1 MKNALLSAALLAAT
15 LLIAAEPVVLFTDS
29 LDNAKAWRALPNNK
43 PEVAK
48 VSAVDGILKVDFHID
63 DPKTVYGWPQTL
75 RNLKPELPIAPGMRI
90 EFDACTQIRS
100 GQLAFRVSPRP
111 LNMMREFVINLPPG
125 KWTRVSAPVLVSKGK
140 ECAALNGIALC
151 ISGRAAKPGDDY
163 SILVKNLRVVSGVP
177 GDTLTLT
184 PVGDDAKAPAAA
196 ADPVALY
203 TEPFDNIKA
212 WRLEPRNQPEVIKA
226 AIQDGALKIDFRV
239 DDPKT
244 VYGWPQ
250 AGRGIPPVALQ
261 SNDVYIECDALVE
274 NRAGAIAFRVVPRPI
289 GAVKAPLPNVP
300 AGQWTH
306 LSLPVSPM
314 KPGAKL
320 EGIAFC
326 IAGRSAKP
334 GDDYSLTIKNLRV
347 VRGKSFADSLP
358 KLDSTGQPLRDGML
372 SCKVVPA
379 ASRPLDDRLEIM
391 IPNLLVNGYFREGGP
406 KPPAPGWN
414 CYGGESYGESR
425 HGARSIHLPGL
436 AGKTMALR
444 QNGLVLVPGE
454 KYRLSGYIRGGG
466 FTGHMEGH
474 IGTAGPRWS
483 KIRGYFFTD
492 KDIKP
497 DWQYFEVEFTPAPSA
512 SGEYEGII
520 YRSGNGGG
528 WIEVDRVILEA
539 ISPKA
544 IAGSR
549 NKYGNDKFE
558 ANYDKARAEGKLRAG
573 PPSPD
578 YKLVWS
584 DEFDGTKVDESKWK
598 IYTMDF
604 KGTRPYVLI
613 PDCVALDGKGHLLMT
628 TRLGKN
634 GKVESPR
641 LCNTERH
648 PFTYGYVECRFK
660 LHDTPLAN
668 ASFWMLPEGHMDARD
683 PVHKGM
689 EIDIMECVNPI
700 GETLSHTTHW
710 YSLVK
715 ETNQRLSFSGGTRAR
730 HAPGLH
736 DGFHTVGLE
745 WTPTDLFF
753 FIDGVQSWHLN
764 TKDHPIPVCPHN
776 IILSF
781 GGRNPEIL
789 KLKEF
794 STTWTVDYVRLY
806 QKK

>member
-1 MKNALLSAALLAAT
+1 MKPTLLLLTLATFLAA
-15 LLIAAEPVVLFTDS
+15 
-29 LDNAKAWRALPNNK
+29 
-43 PEVAK
+43 
-48 VSAVDGILKVDFHID
+48 
-63 DPKTVYGWPQTL
+63 
-75 RNLKPELPIAPGMRI
+75 
-90 EFDACTQIRS
+90 
-100 GQLAFRVSPRP
+100 
-111 LNMMREFVINLPPG
+111 
-125 KWTRVSAPVLVSKGK
+125 
-140 ECAALNGIALC
+140 
-151 ISGRAAKPGDDY
+151 
-163 SILVKNLRVVSGVP
+163 
-177 GDTLTLT
+177 
-184 PVGDDAKAPAAA
+184 APA
-196 ADPVALY
+196 ALY
-203 TEPFDNIKA
+203 TESFDNIKS
-212 WRLEPRNQPEVIKA
+212 WRLEPRNTPGVIKA
-226 AIQDGALKIDFRV
+226 AIQDGTLKIDFHV
-239 DDPKT
+239 EDPKT

-250 AGRGIPPVALQ
+250 AIRAIKPTLPAGA
-261 SNDVYIECDALVE
+261 NDLCLAFDALVE
-274 NRAGAIAFRVVPRPI
+274 NRSGALAFRVVPRPMPDFLQKVI
-289 GAVKAPLPNVP
+289 QL
-300 AGQWTH
+300 Q
-306 LSLPVSPM
+306 
-314 KPGAKL
+314 PGAWTPVLVPLVAKKKDAVL
-320 EGIAFC
+320 DSIAFC

-334 GDDYSLTIKNLRV
+334 GDDYSLSVKNLRI
-347 VRGKSFADSLP
+347 VRGKPAAAPAPTPAARS
-358 KLDSTGQPLRDGML
+358 GLRDGVL

-379 ASRPLDDRLEIM
+379 SSRPLDDRLEIM
-391 IPNLLVNGYFREGGP
+391 IPNLLVNSYFREGGP

-425 HGARSIHLPGL
+425 HGGRSIHLPGNP
-436 AGKTMALR
+436 GKAMALR
-444 QNGLVLVPGE
+444 QNGLVLVAGE

-466 FTGHMEGH
+466 FTGRMDGH

-497 DWQYFEVEFTPAPSA
+497 DWQYFEVEFTPAESS

-573 PPSPD
+573 PPSPE

-584 DEFDGTKVDESKWK
+584 DEFDGTKVDESKWLV
-598 IYTMDF
+598 YDMDF
-604 KGTRPYVLI
+604 KGTRQYILT
-613 PDCVALDGKGHLLMT
+613 PDCVALDGKGHLIMT

-641 LCNTERH
+641 LSTARH
-648 PFTYGYVECRFK
+648 KPFTYGYVECRFK

-668 ASFWMLPEGHMDARD
+668 ASFWMLPEGKMDARD

-689 EIDIMECVNPI
+689 EIDIMECVNPF

-710 YSLVK
+710 YSLVPELNK
-715 ETNQRLSFSGGTRAR
+715 RLSFSGGTRAR

-736 DGFHTVGLE
+736 DGFHTVALE

-764 TKDHPIPVCPHN
+764 TKDHPIPVCPHH

-781 GGRNPEIL
+781 GGRIPEIL

-794 STTWTVDYVRLY
+794 STFWTVDYVRLY
-806 QKK
+806 QK